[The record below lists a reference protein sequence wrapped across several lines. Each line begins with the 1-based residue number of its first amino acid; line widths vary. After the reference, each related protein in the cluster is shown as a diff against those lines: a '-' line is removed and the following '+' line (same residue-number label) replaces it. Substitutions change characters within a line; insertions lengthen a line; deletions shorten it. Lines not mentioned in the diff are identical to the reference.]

1 MEKGDLF
8 QEKSPIMDKS
18 KCPDVF
24 TITSLFT
31 NRFFEELLSLVKSVM
46 EISSSDYID
55 LNEIG
60 FVQDWQAILNFFIFP
75 ELCSVNGFVK
85 ADIEGTYIIRKISP
99 GEQYVYDA
107 INSENI
113 FNILVPLS
121 SGGDIN
127 FRRYYGH
134 QNINRGFAIR
144 VSRCLNGTL
153 P

>member
-8 QEKSPIMDKS
+8 QEIPPILNKNI
-18 KCPDVF
+18 CPDVF
-24 TITSLFT
+24 TVTSLFT

-46 EISSSDYID
+46 QITSSDYID

-75 ELCSVNGFVK
+75 ELCSVNGFVQ
-85 ADIEGTYIIRKISP
+85 AETEGTYTIRKISP
-99 GEQYVYDA
+99 GEQNVYNA

-121 SGGDIN
+121 SGVDIT
-127 FRRYYGH
+127 FKRYYTTMLYSH
-134 QNINRGFAIR
+134 SN
-144 VSRCLNGTL
+144 S
-153 P
+153 

>member
-8 QEKSPIMDKS
+8 QGIPPILNKNI
-18 KCPDVF
+18 CPDVF
-24 TITSLFT
+24 TVTSLFT

-46 EISSSDYID
+46 EITSSEYID

-85 ADIEGTYIIRKISP
+85 VETEGTYTIRKIPP
-99 GEQYVYDA
+99 GEQNVYNA

-121 SGGDIN
+121 SGGDIT
-127 FRRYYGH
+127 FKRYYGP
-134 QNINRGFAIR
+134 IVYFIEGRSL
-144 VSRCLNGTL
+144 SRHKWRFCI
-153 P
+153 

>member
-18 KCPDVF
+18 KCPDVL

-75 ELCSVNGFVK
+75 ELCSINGFVNCRGF
-85 ADIEGTYIIRKISP
+85 EGTYIIRKVSP
-99 GEQYVYDA
+99 GEQYVYNA

-121 SGGDIN
+121 PSGDIN
-127 FRRYYGH
+127 FKRYIH
-134 QNINRGFAIR
+134 LDIN
-144 VSRCLNGTL
+144 
-153 P
+153 

>member
-8 QEKSPIMDKS
+8 QEIPPILNKSV
-18 KCPDVF
+18 CPDVF

-31 NRFFEELLSLVKSVM
+31 NRFFEELLSLVKSEM
-46 EISSSDYID
+46 EITSSDYID

-75 ELCSVNGFVK
+75 ELCSVNGFVQ
-85 ADIEGTYIIRKISP
+85 AETEGTYTIRKISP
-99 GEQYVYDA
+99 GEQNFVYNA

-121 SGGDIN
+121 SGVDIT
-127 FRRYYGH
+127 FKRYYTH
-134 QNINRGFAIR
+134 NN
-144 VSRCLNGTL
+144 
-153 P
+153 